1 MAFLI
6 VEDDMAVADALS
18 ALLAGSG
25 QEVTVFASAEAL
37 IEADLV
43 LSDHTIVVDLGL
55 PGMSGADLVTWLNNL
70 QDPPRVFV
78 ISGKPSRMIEH
89 ETRHLNSVRILRKPP
104 QADWFEAIAG

>member
-25 QEVTVFASAEAL
+25 QEVRVFASAEAL
-37 IEADLV
+37 IETGLA
-43 LSDHTIVVDLGL
+43 LSEHTVVVDLGL
-55 PGMSGADLVTWLNNL
+55 PGMSGADLVEWLNS
-70 QDPPRVFV
+70 QPVPPRVFV

-89 ETRHLNSVRILRKPP
+89 ETRNLASVRILRKPP